1 MGDVARIYFIQE
13 DANLACMRAQL
24 GLLTLVADSQPPKR
38 SDIDQ
43 LSNDITCLS
52 SWKQGHS
59 AKAQNGTSTGRKRTK
74 EKDTKS
80 TKRRKYKRTGV
91 QAELLPRGCY
101 FDPLDLRLRTAV
113 GHWDPDNAIFRCAM
127 VCTSCRARACNRRMP
142 RLPPLR
148 LL

>member
-24 GLLTLVADSQPPKR
+24 GLLTLVADSQPQKR

-43 LSNDITCLS
+43 ISNDITCLS

-80 TKRRKYKRTGV
+80 TKRRKYKRT
-91 QAELLPRGCY
+91 PRYSTAKRGPTTEVG
-101 FDPLDLRLRTAV
+101 PLAPCAATCFAV
-113 GHWDPDNAIFRCAM
+113 C
-127 VCTSCRARACNRRMP
+127 
-142 RLPPLR
+142 
-148 LL
+148 